1 MKQIK
6 ILYREKKR
14 NRVIDRKNVDTK
26 ENILSQLI
34 DTTSYTASA

>member
-26 ENILSQLI
+26 ENILSQSI
-34 DTTSYTASA
+34 DTASYTASA